1 MTIFQLVFASI
12 LAFAAAEAKPGNLY
26 TSPAVYNAYS
36 APLAYSALPYASP
49 YASPYYSGS
58 YLKPLAYSAPYSSPY
73 AYNYNYAYKPLAY
86 TYGSALIH

>member
-1 MTIFQLVFASI
+1 MVFASI
-12 LAFAAAEAKPGNLY
+12 LAFATAEANPGNLY
-26 TSPAVYNAYS
+26 TAPALYNAYP
-36 APLAYSALPYASP
+36 APLAYSALPYSSPYASP

-58 YLKPLAYSAPYSSPY
+58 YLKPLAYSSPY